1 MKNACLVLDDG
12 SIFPGIR
19 FGADRE
25 TVCEVVF
32 STGLTGYV
40 ELLTDASFCGQAVT
54 MAHPVVGNYGVFE
67 DVSESDRL
75 WVGALI
81 VRDLTQVE
89 NDERGAEDLDAYLK
103 RNDVPGLRGIDT
115 RALTLKLR
123 EEGTRIGCITDG
135 TPETLNIPEIFEKIR
150 AYCASNLVE
159 QVSPKDK
166 SFYPAWKS
174 GWDGTDLTERRDD
187 GKPSRLTVGTGNE
200 GERETGTDRPA
211 LFRVAF
217 LDFGAKHNII
227 WNLTRRGC
235 DVTAYPWNTKAEQIL
250 ADQPDGIFLSNG
262 PGDPVNVGPAIEEI
276 RKLLDS
282 GIPVMGVCLGH
293 QLVAL
298 ALGAKTR
305 KLKYGHRG
313 INHPV
318 KELESG
324 RVCMT
329 SQNHGYVVIEDSLP
343 EDLCAVSHIN
353 VNDGSVEGL
362 RMKGKP
368 VFTVQYH
375 PEGAPG
381 PQDNNYL
388 FDRFIE
394 SMTVDRTPG
403 KTS

>member
-1 MKNACLVLDDG
+1 MVLDDG
-12 SIFPGIR
+12 SIYPGIR

-25 TVCEVVF
+25 MVCEVVF

-67 DVSESDRL
+67 DVSEADRL

-81 VRDLTQVE
+81 VRDLTHIE
-89 NDERGAEDLDAYLK
+89 NDERGAEDLDEYLK
-103 RNDVPGLRGIDT
+103 RNDVPGIRGIDT

-123 EEGTRIGCITDG
+123 EEGTRVGCIADG
-135 TPETLNIPEIFEKIR
+135 TPDTLNVPEIFEKIR
-150 AYCASNLVE
+150 AYNARNLVE
-159 QVSPKDK
+159 QVSPKEK
-166 SFYPAWKS
+166 QFYPAWKH
-174 GWDGTDLTERRDD
+174 GWNKADMAERRSDGEATRLLNASGSDD
-187 GKPSRLTVGTGNE
+187 E
-200 GERETGTDRPA
+200 QAA

-235 DVTAYPWNTKAEQIL
+235 EVTAYPFDTLAEDIL
-250 ADQPDGIFLSNG
+250 AQKPDGIFLSNG
-262 PGDPVNVGPAIEEI
+262 PGDPVNVGPAILEI

-282 GIPVMGVCLGH
+282 GVPVMGVCLGH

-298 ALGAKTR
+298 ALGGKTR

-313 INHPV
+313 VNHPV

-324 RVCMT
+324 RVYMT
-329 SQNHGYVVIEDSLP
+329 SQNHGYVVIEESLP
-343 EDLCAVSHIN
+343 ENLCEISHIN
-353 VNDGSVEGL
+353 VNDGTVEGI
-362 RMKGKP
+362 RMKNRP

-394 SMTVDRTPG
+394 IMNNNRAERKIP
-403 KTS
+403 

>member
-12 SIFPGIR
+12 TIFPGIR

-81 VRDLTQVE
+81 VRDLTHME
-89 NDERGAEDLDAYLK
+89 NDERGAEDLDAYLN
-103 RNDVPGLRGIDT
+103 RNDVPGIRGIDT

-135 TPETLNIPEIFEKIR
+135 TPEELNLPEIFEKIH
-150 AYCASNLVE
+150 AYSAQNLVE
-159 QVSPKDK
+159 QVSPKEK
-166 SFYPAWKS
+166 RFYRAWDQ
-174 GWDGTDLTERRDD
+174 GWNKADMAGRRSDGES
-187 GKPSRLTVGTGNE
+187 SRLITASE
-200 GERETGTDRPA
+200 PELRQPA
-211 LFRVAF
+211 RFRVAF

-235 DVTAYPWNTKAEQIL
+235 DVTAYPWNATAEEIL
-250 ADQPDGIFLSNG
+250 TGKPDGIFLSNG
-262 PGDPVNVGPAIEEI
+262 PGDPVNVGSAILEI

-282 GIPVMGVCLGH
+282 GVPVMGVCLGH

-313 INHPV
+313 VNHPV

-324 RVCMT
+324 RVYMT

-343 EDLCAVSHIN
+343 EALCEISHIN
-353 VNDGSVEGL
+353 VNDDTVEGL
-362 RMKGKP
+362 RMKNRP

-388 FDRFIE
+388 FDRFME
-394 SMTVDRTPG
+394 MMTADRTER
-403 KTS
+403 KTL

>member
-12 SIFPGIR
+12 SVFSGIR
-19 FGADRE
+19 FGAQRE

-67 DVSESDRL
+67 DVSESNRL

-81 VRDLTQVE
+81 VRDLTRIE
-89 NDERGAEDLDAYLK
+89 KDERGAEDLDAYLK
-103 RNDVPGLRGIDT
+103 RNDVPGLRGVDT
-115 RALTLKLR
+115 RALTLKIR

-135 TPETLNIPEIFEKIR
+135 TPESLNMTEIFEKIR
-150 AYCASNLVE
+150 AYSAQNLVPR
-159 QVSPKDK
+159 VSPKNK
-166 SFYPAWKS
+166 QFFPAWKQ
-174 GWDGTDLTERRDD
+174 GWDSDDYTERREN
-187 GKPSRLTVGTGNE
+187 GEKTRLSYDAE
-200 GERETGTDRPA
+200 PDEEKEA
-211 LFRVAF
+211 LFKVA
-217 LDFGAKHNII
+217 LIDFGAKRNIV

-235 DVTAYPWNTKAEQIL
+235 DVTDYPWDTPAEEIVSGN
-250 ADQPDGIFLSNG
+250 PDGIFLSNG
-262 PGDPVNVGPAIEEI
+262 PGDPRNCGSAIVEI
-276 RKLLDS
+276 RKLIEA
-282 GIPVMGVCLGH
+282 GIPMMGVCLGH

-298 ALGAKTR
+298 ALGAKTE

-313 INHPV
+313 ANHPV
-318 KELESG
+318 KELETD
-324 RVCMT
+324 RVTMT
-329 SQNHGYVVIEDSLP
+329 SQNHGYVVTEESVP
-343 EDLCAVSHIN
+343 EDRCMISHVN

-362 RMKGKP
+362 KLKDRP

-388 FDRFIE
+388 FDRFVDL
-394 SMTVDRTPG
+394 MTAEKNKR
-403 KTS
+403 SAL

>member
-67 DVSESDRL
+67 DVSEADRL

-81 VRDLTQVE
+81 VRDLTKVE
-89 NDERGAEDLDAYLK
+89 NDERNAEDLDAYLK
-103 RNDVPGLRGIDT
+103 RNDVPGLRGVDT

-123 EEGTRIGCITDG
+123 EEGTRVGCITDG
-135 TPETLNIPEIFEKIR
+135 TPETLDLPGIFEKIR
-150 AYCASNLVE
+150 AYNAKNLVE
-159 QVSPKDK
+159 QVSPKEK
-166 SFYPAWKS
+166 RFYPAWKF
-174 GWDGTDLTERRDD
+174 GWDESEMTGRRSDGESSQHKFSSETDPL
-187 GKPSRLTVGTGNE
+187 K
-200 GERETGTDRPA
+200 PA

-235 DVTAYPWNTKAEQIL
+235 DVTAYPWNTTAGEIL

-262 PGDPVNVGPAIEEI
+262 PGDPVNVGHAIREI
-276 RKLLDS
+276 QTLIQS
-282 GIPVMGVCLGH
+282 GVPVMGVCLGH

-298 ALGAKTR
+298 ALGAKTK

-318 KELESG
+318 KELENG
-324 RVCMT
+324 RIHMT

-343 EDLCAVSHIN
+343 GNLCEISHIN

-362 RMKGKP
+362 RMKEKP

-388 FDRFIE
+388 FDRFID
-394 SMTVDRTPG
+394 SMAVFREARKTP
-403 KTS
+403 

>member
-1 MKNACLVLDDG
+1 MKKACLVLDDG
-12 SIFPGIR
+12 SIYPGIR
-19 FGADRE
+19 FGAERE

-81 VRDLTQVE
+81 VRDLTRIE
-89 NDERGAEDLDAYLK
+89 NDERGAEDLDEYLR
-103 RNDVPGLRGIDT
+103 RNDVPGIRGIDT

-123 EEGTRIGCITDG
+123 EEGTRVGCITDG
-135 TPETLNIPEIFEKIR
+135 TPETLNLPEIFEKIR
-150 AYCASNLVE
+150 AYSARNLVE
-159 QVSPKDK
+159 QVSPKERR
-166 SFYPAWKS
+166 SYPAWKC
-174 GWDGTDLTERRDD
+174 GWNEKDMSERRSA
-187 GKPSRLTVGTGNE
+187 GENSRLLASSE
-200 GERETGTDRPA
+200 SDPDRPA

-235 DVTAYPWNTKAEQIL
+235 DVTVYPWDTKAGDIL
-250 ADQPDGIFLSNG
+250 ADEPDGIFLSNG
-262 PGDPVNVGPAIEEI
+262 PGDPVNIGPEIPEI
-276 RKLLDS
+276 RKLVDS
-282 GIPVMGVCLGH
+282 GVPVMGVCLGH
-293 QLVAL
+293 QLIAL
-298 ALGAKTR
+298 ALGGKTR

-324 RVCMT
+324 RVTMT
-329 SQNHGYVVIEDSLP
+329 SQNHGYVVVEDSLP
-343 EDLCAVSHIN
+343 EALCEISHIN
-353 VNDGSVEGL
+353 VNDGTVEGL
-362 RMKGKP
+362 RMKDKP

-388 FDRFIE
+388 FDRF
-394 SMTVDRTPG
+394 TDRMAADQAAR
-403 KTS
+403 KTL